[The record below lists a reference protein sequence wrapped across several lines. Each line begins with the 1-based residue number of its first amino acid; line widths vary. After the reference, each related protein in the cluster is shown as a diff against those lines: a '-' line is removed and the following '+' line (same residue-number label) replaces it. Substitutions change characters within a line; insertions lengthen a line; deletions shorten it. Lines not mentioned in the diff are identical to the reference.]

1 MPQDVL
7 IGFGLILEDNTNMI
21 RYEYFKYYLND
32 AVLSAERIILLVIL
46 IFHVLQHYND
56 FFEKVQTVR
65 HTVKDFV
72 QIIETYEHHWSCFR
86 IFMTKHVHVLARNKF
101 YS

>member
-1 MPQDVL
+1 
-7 IGFGLILEDNTNMI
+7 MI

-32 AVLSAERIILLVIL
+32 AVSSAERIVLLA
-46 IFHVLQHYND
+46 IFIFYVLQHHND
-56 FFEKVQTVR
+56 FFGKVQSVR

-86 IFMTKHVHVLARNKF
+86 IFMTQNIFLL
-101 YS
+101 